1 MRSICFFVLLLIGG
15 VSLVD
20 AQNPFRS
27 RQSGNWNDPS
37 TWEEDAGGGFAATLN
52 TPNSLSGTITIRNT
66 HTVTITVDVTID
78 ETTVQ
83 NGGAIIISN
92 GFSLTLDEDFSSN
105 PLTIDNGASLTNN
118 GTFDL
123 ATFLIIS
130 PCVVN
135 GNVTNSGNVSI
146 ADGSLLQFNSGSNY
160 FHNFSSGGAIP
171 FATWDANSTCEINN
185 LTAISPVPPSN
196 LNQPFGNFRWNTPA
210 MGTTSTFSLGGQLTS
225 VSGNLVFVSSNRAIR
240 FNRAGAGYT
249 LNVGG
254 NFDNQGAPLILA
266 DNLSSAVI
274 VNVGGSYSQ
283 SQPTGPVPSFVF
295 FAAFNAFDATVNI
308 SGGFSR
314 TAGTISRGSASSST
328 VLSTFNFN
336 GGTIQTYSYSGLGT
350 AINTQINFSVASGT
364 TLDVGTSSI
373 TGTGTFTL
381 NGTLRLGST
390 DAAGAIQSGSTN
402 GNIRVSGLR
411 TFNSGSTVI
420 YNGSGPQFM
429 GSGHPSASNTQINNA
444 SGVTL
449 ASDQTVNGTLT
460 LTSGNLNLGSNTLT
474 IGSTF
479 TANSN
484 FLGVTS
490 ASGLVINGTGAFGN
504 FAISGGPT
512 INNFTLNRSGGSI
525 TLASDLNINGTF
537 TQTVGDINLNGN
549 TLTVGG
555 PYSRT
560 SGNIAGSSTSSVIFN
575 GSGTLPSTVGIS
587 GGALNTF
594 TMNRAGTT
602 LISGSAFSV
611 SNLNVLSGTFQNDG
625 TITMASGGAILTR
638 NVGTVTG
645 SGTIT
650 AVTSYDVLY
659 TNSSVSAITTGPELP
674 ASTTQLRN
682 LTINST
688 GQVNLNSAITV
699 NGILTFT
706 SGVFNAGSNAI
717 DLKGNLV
724 SNNPSQLTNSS
735 ITFSG
740 NTTVSGAQ
748 QVTFGNITVTGTGTL
763 TPTSDLRINGNLVN
777 NGTLNSGSGTVTFG
791 GSTTISGTSVSSF
804 NNVVINS
811 GSSLTASASTNL
823 NVAGNWTNNGT
834 FTHSSGTVAFT
845 GTTSFSGT
853 GLFNFGAVTITGTV
867 NAPTS
872 LGVARDFT
880 NNGTFNRGSGTVLFN
895 GTATQSI
902 AGSTATTFN
911 NITVTNTAGPPAVQV
926 QSNQNLAGV
935 LTLSANSRFDA
946 DGSSNSNIFR
956 LLSTADNPTV
966 DASIAELPSGALV
979 TGNVTVQRHMAIEG
993 SNSNRIYRYI
1003 SSPVSGAQVSAIQAF
1018 IPVTGPFTGASTCS
1032 GCASGTA
1039 SMFTYDETVTTGDLN
1054 TGYTGFPVAANT
1066 ETLAVGRGYAIF
1078 VRGNIN
1084 PVSGAG
1090 SALYEVRGPVFTGD
1104 QSLPVS
1110 YTSSGTN
1117 ANDGWNMVGN
1127 PYASTIDWQAAGWT
1141 KTNIN
1146 DAIYMRDNGQSS
1158 PVIASFVGGVPQNG
1172 GSRYIAQGQA
1182 FFVKSDGGTPVLT
1195 ARESIKVAGTQTTF
1209 FRDKEP
1215 SDVLRIALAGGGA
1228 TDEAVIRFHEEAT
1241 TGFDGKWD
1249 AYKLKN
1255 AIFNLASITPDNTL
1269 LAINSLPPGFCG
1281 TQIRLDVA
1289 NISPGT
1295 YTLTFSGFET
1305 FTNSAMRVRVVDK
1318 FANKELDARTVANYA
1333 FQVTSDPA
1341 SFGSNRFVLN
1351 MGDGITPAVS
1361 AQGAARCDAGA
1372 VTLSASGGAAGRYAW
1387 YESSTGPA
1395 IPAAV
1400 NATFV
1405 TPTLDKTKTY
1415 YVSALNE
1422 SGCAAP
1428 RVAVVATIVGEAPP
1442 LIQATAAAR
1451 CGPGQ
1456 VSLGASGAEE
1466 GRYRWYETAQGGSPI
1481 PGVTGATF
1489 MTPALQKSRTYFVSA
1504 VNSNQCEGERKPVEA
1519 TVTLLDPVLITEEA
1533 GVLSSNYAAGN
1544 QWLLDGVPIQGATS
1558 NTYRP
1563 VITGKYGVI
1572 ATASGCTTSSEIFF
1586 LVTGLETSSTDHVS
1600 VYPNPVIEKVRVTV
1614 QSENEVQVRIVNLLG
1629 ILIHQKKL
1637 EGGKIKEGQF
1647 DMQSHA
1653 DGLYLVLVQDGLRT
1667 YQTRL
1672 IKGR

>member
-1 MRSICFFVLLLIGG
+1 MRSICFFVLLLLGG

-27 RQSGNWNDPS
+27 RQSGNWNDAN
-37 TWEEDAGGGFAATLN
+37 TWEEDTGGGFAITTN
-52 TPNSLSGTITIRNT
+52 TPTSAAGAITILNG
-66 HTVTITVDVTID
+66 HTVTVITDLTVDELTIQSTGTLLIDPNVNSNPISVSVSNGTGTDIAVNGTLNLLDDAFGSGSIVTVSANATMLNSGSVSLNDPSLSSITFSAGSTYQH
-78 ETTVQ
+78 ER
-83 NGGAIIISN
+83 NGGAVPAGIWAA
-92 GFSLTLDEDFSSN
+92 SSN
-105 PLTIDNGASLTNN
+105 
-118 GTFDL
+118 
-123 ATFLIIS
+123 
-130 PCVVN
+130 CVIT
-135 GNVTNSGNVSI
+135 GVTNS
-146 ADGSLLQFNSGSNY
+146 APSGLSQN
-160 FHNFSSGGAIP
+160 
-171 FATWDANSTCEINN
+171 
-185 LTAISPVPPSN
+185 
-196 LNQPFGNFRWNTPA
+196 FGNFIWNCAGQTA
-210 MGTTSTFSLGGQLTS
+210 NANLGLTSSTTIAGNFTIQNSSNGANAQLVVINQSANATVEVSGDFGVSGLSRFATTNSATVTLRVIGNFSYASTSANPSVLGANNVTTNSVVEVRGNFTYSSGQLSKT
-225 VSGNLVFVSSNRAIR
+225 
-240 FNRAGAGYT
+240 
-249 LNVGG
+249 
-254 NFDNQGAPLILA
+254 
-266 DNLSSAVI
+266 
-274 VNVGGSYSQ
+274 
-283 SQPTGPVPSFVF
+283 
-295 FAAFNAFDATVNI
+295 
-308 SGGFSR
+308 
-314 TAGTISRGSASSST
+314 GTIGSST
-328 VLSTFNFN
+328 IIFAGSSPQIYT
-336 GGTIQTYSYSGLGT
+336 GGGT
-350 AINTQINFSVASGT
+350 AIATAINYQVNNGS
-364 TLDVGTSSI
+364 TLDLGTSAL
-373 TGTGTFTL
+373 TGDGNL
-381 NGTLRLGST
+381 EVSGTLRVGST
-390 DAAGAIQSGSTN
+390 AAAGAIQIGTSAGNVRVAGTRTYNPGSTIVYN
-402 GNIRVSGLR
+402 GTGAQVIGNGFPSDVNLTINNSAGVSMNNNVQI
-411 TFNSGSTVI
+411 NSGRAL
-420 YNGSGPQFM
+420 NL
-429 GSGHPSASNTQINNA
+429 A
-444 SGVTL
+444 SGE
-449 ASDQTVNGTLT
+449 LT
-460 LTSGNLNLGSNTLT
+460 IGSNTLT
-474 IGSTF
+474 INGTLSGTGSLGGGASSNLVIGGGSGALGSNLTFSGSTQ
-479 TANSN
+479 
-484 FLGVTS
+484 V
-490 ASGLVINGTGAFGN
+490 
-504 FAISGGPT
+504 
-512 INNFTLNRSGGSI
+512 NNFTINRPSSGSVALGSNLTVLGTFANTQG
-525 TLASDLNINGTF
+525 TLA
-537 TQTVGDINLNGN
+537 LNGN
-549 TLTVGG
+549 TLRLSG
-555 PYSRT
+555 PFT
-560 SGNIAGSSTSSVIFN
+560 SGGSVTGSATSTLIVDGAGALASM
-575 GSGTLPSTVGIS
+575 TVD

-594 TMNRAGTT
+594 TLDRPGSTFVTNST
-602 LISGSAFSV
+602 ISI
-611 SNLNVLSGTFQNDG
+611 SNLNLNNGIFDNSLAAISISSGG
-625 TITMASGGAILTR
+625 TISRDVNGSILTTPTGTSYNVVYVNASSFASGG
-638 NVGTVTG
+638 
-645 SGTIT
+645 
-650 AVTSYDVLY
+650 
-659 TNSSVSAITTGPELP
+659 TGPELP
-674 ASTTQLRN
+674 VSSTLLNN
-682 LTINST
+682 LTMQGGGIVT
-688 GQVNLNSAITV
+688 LNNAITV
-699 NGILTFT
+699 NGNLTLT
-706 SGVFNAGSNAI
+706 SGNFVAGSNGI
-717 DLKGNLV
+717 DLKGNLI
-724 SNNPSQLTNSS
+724 SNATSSLTSS
-735 ITFSG
+735 SFTFSG

-748 QVTFGNITVTGTGTL
+748 QVTFGSIAVTGTGTL
-763 TPTSDLRINGNLVN
+763 TPTSALQINGNLVN

-791 GSTTISGTSVSSF
+791 GSTTISGTSVCAF

-834 FTHSSGTVAFT
+834 FTHSSGTVTFN

-880 NNGTFNRGSGTVLFN
+880 NNSTFNRGSGTVLFN

-946 DGSSNSNIFR
+946 DGSSNTSVFR
-956 LLSTADNPTV
+956 LLSTGDNPTV

-1066 ETLAVGRGYAIF
+1066 ETLAVGQGYAIF

-1182 FFVKSDGGTPVLT
+1182 FFVNSDGRTPVLT
-1195 ARESIKVAGTQTTF
+1195 ARQSIQVAGTQTTF

-1305 FTNSAMRVRVVDK
+1305 FTNSAMRVRLVDK

-1361 AQGAARCDAGA
+1361 AQGAARCNAGA

-1395 IPAAV
+1395 IPGAV

-1586 LVTGLETSSTDHVS
+1586 LVTGLEASSTGHIS

-1653 DGLYLVLVQDGLRT
+1653 DGLYLVLVQDGVRT